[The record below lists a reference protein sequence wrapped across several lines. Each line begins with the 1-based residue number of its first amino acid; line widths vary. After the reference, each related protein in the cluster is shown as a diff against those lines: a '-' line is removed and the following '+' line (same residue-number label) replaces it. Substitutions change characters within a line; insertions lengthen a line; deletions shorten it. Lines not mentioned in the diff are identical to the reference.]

1 MVELRHC
8 RSNVGVFRGGPG
20 GLTIELMRVGS
31 EGNSW
36 LEGEGG
42 EEGENFSTG
51 LVEGGG
57 VGGGHLAGDRVDL

>member
-1 MVELRHC
+1 M
-8 RSNVGVFRGGPG
+8 
-20 GLTIELMRVGS
+20 GS